1 MEQSA
6 RAPATP
12 VANGKL
18 LPGRWLAVLGAL
30 ALTASAGFANAKEA
44 VEAPSVTGAV
54 WADAALQPLPSETTS
69 PNLIFA
75 LNDTAIP
82 ALHVPTR
89 SIRLAAVSAVVTKP
103 VLAPKKA
110 TGKRRS
116 TLVFGSLGKPVS
128 MSPVTARWTRA
139 LSDFQAED
147 TSSRHQFKVY
157 EAILDRVSTKRRGL
171 QIPQI
176 NAMVNRMLS
185 YKEDAQLW
193 QNPEYWA
200 SPSETLG
207 RLAGDC
213 EDYAILK
220 YALLRDLGVKDED
233 MRIVVLRDTAVRQY
247 HAVLTVRHK
256 DNWLVLDN
264 RFSRVRFERDLPN
277 YRALYSVNASGEWSH
292 SKDSGNPIRLA
303 ARLKSATN

>member
-6 RAPATP
+6 RAPVTP

-18 LPGRWLAVLGAL
+18 LPGRWLAVLGAI
-30 ALTASAGFANAKEA
+30 ALTTSAGFAKANEA
-44 VEAPSVTGAV
+44 VEAQGVAGAV
-54 WADAALQPLPSETTS
+54 WADATLQPLPSETTS

-75 LNDTAIP
+75 LHDTAIP

-89 SIRLAAVSAVVTKP
+89 SIRLAVVSAAVTKP
-103 VLAPKKA
+103 VPTPKKA

-139 LSDFQAED
+139 LSDFQPENK
-147 TSSRHQFKVY
+147 SSRHQFKAY
-157 EAILDRVSTKRRGL
+157 ETILDRVSTKRRGL
-171 QIPQI
+171 QIPQV

-185 YKEDAQLW
+185 YKEDDQLW

-256 DNWLVLDN
+256 NNWLVLDN